1 MLVSIIVPIYNEA
14 AVLPRFLEHL
24 QALRAADPAGV
35 ELVLVDGGSTDSS
48 VQIIEAAGLACRHAD
63 RGRAAQ
69 MNDGTQAARGDLLLF
84 LHADTNI
91 NNTAVAQARQAVAD
105 GAVGGFFEVRLSSS
119 RPLLS
124 FVGRM
129 ISWRS
134 RLSGVASG
142 DQAIF
147 VTRAAF
153 DEVGGYA
160 ALPLFEDVD
169 LSRRLKRLGQ
179 FSAVGASVITSARRW
194 ENGGAIQTILRM
206 WTLRVLYYC
215 GVSPERLER
224 YYGVAR

>member
-14 AVLPRFLEHL
+14 AALPGFVEHL
-24 QALRAADPAGV
+24 QGLRTADPAGI
-35 ELVLVDGGSTDSS
+35 ELVLVDGGSSDDS
-48 VQIIEAAGLACRHAD
+48 VEEIEEAGLVCRHAN
-63 RGRAAQ
+63 RGRAVQ
-69 MNDGTQAARGDLLLF
+69 MNDGAQAATGDLLLF
-84 LHADTNI
+84 LHADTRI
-91 NNTAVAQARQAVAD
+91 NLEAIAQARQAIVD
-105 GAVGGFFEVRLSSS
+105 GAVGGFFEVCLSSS

-124 FVGRM
+124 LVGRM

-179 FSAVGASVITSARRW
+179 FTAVDASVTTSARRW
-194 ENGGAIQTILRM
+194 ENGGAIRTILRM
-206 WTLRVLYYC
+206 WILRVLYYC

-224 YYGVAR
+224 YYEVAR

>member
-14 AVLPRFLEHL
+14 ATLPGFLEHL
-24 QALRAADPAGV
+24 KVLRATDPNRI
-35 ELVLVDGGSTDSS
+35 ELVLVDGGSSDES
-48 VQIIEAAGLACRHAD
+48 VQKIEDAGLAYRHAD
-63 RGRAAQ
+63 QGRAVQ
-69 MNDGTQAARGDLLLF
+69 MNAGAQVARGNMLLF
-84 LHADTNI
+84 LHADTRI
-91 NNTAVAQARQAVAD
+91 SSSAIAQARQAIAD
-105 GAVGGFFEVRLSSS
+105 GVVGGFFEVCLSSS
-119 RPLLS
+119 RPLLRL
-124 FVGRM
+124 VGRM

-160 ALPLFEDVD
+160 PLPLFEDVD
-169 LSRRLKRLGQ
+169 LSRRLKRLGH
-179 FSAVGASVITSARRW
+179 FSAIAAAVITSARRW
-194 ENGGAIQTILRM
+194 ENGGAIRTILRM

-215 GVSPERLER
+215 GFSPARLKR